1 MSEGTLVAVVAPD
14 GAFASIDGPE
24 LPMTLSGLHSASWS
38 FDFDKLVDLV
48 KTGHARARVIS
59 RLATVRC
66 QHPGSTFQERT
77 R

>member
-1 MSEGTLVAVVAPD
+1 
-14 GAFASIDGPE
+14 